1 MVYFCQMHRV
11 SIFIFIAIG
20 FICCFTSCENEP
32 SNDIN
37 APAAFKKA
45 PTFNEDNA
53 FALIEKQLS
62 FGPRV
67 PGTNAQEQCAQFII
81 DEIGKSVDTVFVQR
95 TTVTQPISNNTYKC
109 INIVGSYNPNALYRV
124 LILAHWDSRPWA
136 DKDDERQDEAILA
149 ADDGASGVAVMLE
162 MANAIKNGGVE
173 LKDVGVDF
181 LFVDV
186 EDAGKTE
193 WTALSYSLG
202 TQHWV
207 KNLHVPNYKANY
219 GICLDMVGAVGAR
232 FPLEAISQQYAGDV
246 QRKVW
251 DIANRLGYSN
261 YFVYDQAGAIT
272 DDHAVVN
279 AETGIPTIDIIN
291 LQANNDFGSYHHTHD
306 DDIDI
311 IDKNTLKAVGQSVL
325 QVLYQE

>member
-1 MVYFCQMHRV
+1 MYFCAMQRL

-20 FICCFTSCENEP
+20 FICSCSSCENEP

-37 APAAFKKA
+37 APAALKKA
-45 PTFNEDNA
+45 PVFNAQNA
-53 FALIEKQLS
+53 FTLIEKQLS

-81 DEIGKSVDTVFVQR
+81 DEIGKYVDTVFVQR
-95 TTVTQPISNNTYKC
+95 TTVTQPISNNKYKC
-109 INIVGSYNPNALYRV
+109 INIIGSYNPDALYRV

-136 DKDDERQDEAILA
+136 DKDDERQNEGIMA

-162 MANAIKNGGVE
+162 LANAIKNGGVA

-193 WTALSYSLG
+193 WTELSYSLG
-202 TQHWV
+202 TQYWAA
-207 KNLHVPNYKANY
+207 NLHIPNYKANY
-219 GICLDMVGAVGAR
+219 GICLDMVGAVAAR

-251 DIANRLGYSN
+251 DMANRIGYSN
-261 YFVYDQAGAIT
+261 YFVYEQAGGIT

-279 AETGIPTIDIIN
+279 EQANIPTIDIIN
-291 LQANNDFGSYHHTHD
+291 LQPNGEFGSYHHTHD

-311 IDKNTLKAVGQSVL
+311 IDKNTLKAVGQTVL